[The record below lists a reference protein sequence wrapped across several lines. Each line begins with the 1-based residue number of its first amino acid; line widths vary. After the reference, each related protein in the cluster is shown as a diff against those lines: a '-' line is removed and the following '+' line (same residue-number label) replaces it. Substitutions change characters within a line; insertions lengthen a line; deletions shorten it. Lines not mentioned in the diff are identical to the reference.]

1 MIYLKCRCGCINEYA
16 NEDDAR
22 AAGWTW
28 PVPARW
34 GSTHPL
40 TDVLCPYCRHD
51 HKHTFAIRRHTT
63 KHGTTAYYIVRLS
76 DNLPIATNGRP
87 VAFVQAWSAL
97 VWARNNGYAPLEPM
111 PNYEADMPTIAPEA
125 AAAYP
130 EEFDH

>member
-1 MIYLKCRCGCINEYA
+1 MIYITCRCGRMNSYA
-16 NEDDAR
+16 SEDDAR

-28 PVPARW
+28 PLPARW
-34 GSTHPL
+34 GSTRPL
-40 TDVLCPYCRHD
+40 TDVLCPYCRRNPAFV
-51 HKHTFAIRRHTT
+51 FAVRRHTT

-87 VAFVQAWSAL
+87 VAFVQARSAL
-97 VWARNNGYAPLEPM
+97 VWARNNGCVPLEPM

-130 EEFDH
+130 EEFDR